1 MVRKSKKEICEL
13 IGVKPSGL
21 KTIERRGKLNE
32 RLLSI
37 GYNLIN
43 KRMEGEAG
51 KQQTWY
57 YLEEIMES
65 IDIDDFNA
73 LVDSLISIDTSTK
86 EVKQAKIVK
95 KEEFGLYLQ
104 GRVLDENKP
113 VTNQELADITG
124 VNTKTIIRWNKV
136 ARDSGLIQ
144 TNGHF
149 FFRIDE
155 NGYFDEV
162 DRKTFIMTWAKVFAD
177 DGIKKAEEQYNNG
190 EISLKEFGSRCRYY
204 GRLEGIVSGICIRQ
218 QKYKVCNQDLVDEFI
233 ESMKKAGIELSEEQK
248 EILGSTFG
256 NRLKA
261 SNERRIKE
269 QGELDEIRSNIGID
283 LGVI

>member
-1 MVRKSKKEICEL
+1 MVKKSKKEICEL
-13 IGVKPSGL
+13 IGVKIGGL
-21 KTIERRGKLNE
+21 KSIEHRGQLSN
-32 RLLSI
+32 RLLST
-37 GYNLIN
+37 GYELID
-43 KRMEGEAG
+43 KKIEGELG
-51 KQQTWY
+51 RQQTWY
-57 YLEEIMES
+57 YLEEAIES

-73 LVDSLISIDTSTK
+73 LIDSLVSVDTSTK

-95 KEEFGLYLQ
+95 REEFGLYLQ

-113 VTNQELADITG
+113 VTNQELANITG
-124 VNTKTIIRWNKV
+124 VNTKTITRWNKV

-155 NGYFDEV
+155 DGYFDEV

-269 QGELDEIRSNIGID
+269 QEELNQIKSDISAINYI
-283 LGVI
+283 

>member
-1 MVRKSKKEICEL
+1 MNKKELGEL
-13 IGVKPSGL
+13 LGVKPSGL
-21 KTIERRGKLNE
+21 KSIERRNGLEQKL
-32 RLLSI
+32 LDV
-37 GYNLIN
+37 GYQLID
-43 KRMEGEAG
+43 KKIEGEIG
-51 KQQTWY
+51 KQQTFY
-57 YLEEIMES
+57 YLDEFVES
-65 IDIDDFNA
+65 IDIDDFNT
-73 LVDSLISIDTSTK
+73 LMDNLISIDTSTG
-86 EVKQAKIVK
+86 EIKQAKIVK
-95 KEEFGLYLQ
+95 REEFGLYLQ
-104 GRVLDENKP
+104 GRVLDESKP
-113 VTNQELADITG
+113 VTSQELADITG
-124 VNTKTIIRWNKV
+124 VNRKTIIRWDKV
-136 ARDSGLIQ
+136 ARDNKLIQ
-144 TNGHF
+144 TDGHF

-155 NGYFDEV
+155 DGYFDEV

-261 SNERRIKE
+261 SNERRIRE
-269 QGELDEIRSNIGID
+269 QEELNEIKSSIGVTDYI
-283 LGVI
+283 